1 MKKIL
6 LIVFFLLCQHS
17 FSKPINETQK
27 LAATAKIWGFL
38 KYYHPNVAD
47 GSQNWDDQLFQI
59 LPKVEEAQSE
69 EAFSLV
75 IENWIT
81 SLGEIKA

>member
-6 LIVFFLLCQHS
+6 LIVFFLLCQYS

-47 GSQNWDDQLFQI
+47 GSKNWDEQLFQI
-59 LPKVEEAQSE
+59 LAQIEQTKTSE
-69 EAFSLV
+69 
-75 IENWIT
+75 T
-81 SLGEIKA
+81 